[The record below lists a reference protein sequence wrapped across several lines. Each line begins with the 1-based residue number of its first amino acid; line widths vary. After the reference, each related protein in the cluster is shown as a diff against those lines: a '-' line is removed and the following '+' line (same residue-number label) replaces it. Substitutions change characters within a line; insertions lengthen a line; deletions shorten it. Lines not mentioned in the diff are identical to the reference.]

1 MFPGDFL
8 KHGSFWYHTEFLS
21 IITLTF
27 IHCGYILQRLRLMEP
42 QEAMKELGMTHHRL
56 RFTSTLLLEDDGPPT
71 MTTDK
76 IYHDLK
82 RYAHYDMLAFIH
94 IK

>member
-1 MFPGDFL
+1 
-8 KHGSFWYHTEFLS
+8 
-21 IITLTF
+21 
-27 IHCGYILQRLRLMEP
+27 MEP
-42 QEAMKELGMTHHRL
+42 GEAMKELGMRQHRL

-82 RYAHYDMLAFIH
+82 RFRPGTSLFVCNVL
-94 IK
+94 

>member
-1 MFPGDFL
+1 
-8 KHGSFWYHTEFLS
+8 
-21 IITLTF
+21 
-27 IHCGYILQRLRLMEP
+27 MEP

-56 RFTSTLLLEDDGPPT
+56 RFTSTLLLVDDGPPT

-82 RYAHYDMLAFIH
+82 RYTHYDILGTIH
-94 IK
+94 LE